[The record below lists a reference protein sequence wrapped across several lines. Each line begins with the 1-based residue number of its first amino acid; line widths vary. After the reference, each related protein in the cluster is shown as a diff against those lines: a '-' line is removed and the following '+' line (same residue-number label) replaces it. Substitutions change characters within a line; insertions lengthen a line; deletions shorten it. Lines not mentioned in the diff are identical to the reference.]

1 MAQPAYQLDWNLIRT
16 FTAVVSTGSL
26 SAAASALELTYP
38 TVARH
43 ISSLEDSLQLTLFDR
58 NSSGMTP
65 TSAGLRLAAA
75 AKDMRSHA
83 LAFESLT
90 DALRSDP
97 GGSVRITLSE
107 FLTPL
112 APQLLHSLKEAIF
125 ETSACL
131 EIVPSVS
138 LINLMQHDADIA
150 LRHIRPTQA
159 DLICRRVGSVGLSLW
174 AKSDY
179 LASHRELNGQTKNCT
194 SADLPSLSY
203 IDGMSHANLQRG
215 AKRLG
220 FPIASEQINYKSD
233 CVWSQLLAA
242 RQGWG
247 VVVLPNYLGA
257 RYPELERLATP
268 AEIPPLSL
276 WLVARQDMREKP
288 LHRQTFDTLAAQVQ
302 ASFGETGDTGNAG
315 KARHKNTDP
324 DFASTP
330 TKDPVS
336 PGSANSGT
344 NG

>member
-26 SAAASALELTYP
+26 SAAATALELTYP

-43 ISSLEDSLQLTLFDR
+43 ISILEDSLHLTLFDR
-58 NSSGMTP
+58 TSSGMTP
-65 TSAGLRLAAA
+65 TAAGLRLAATA
-75 AKDMRSHA
+75 EDMRTHA

-90 DALRSDP
+90 DTLRSDT
-97 GGSVRITLSE
+97 GGTVRITLSE
-107 FLTPL
+107 FLSPL
-112 APQLLHSLKEAIF
+112 APQLLHSLKEAVF

-131 EIVPSVS
+131 EVVPSGS
-138 LINLMQHDADIA
+138 LINLLQHDADIA

-159 DLICRRVGSVGLSLW
+159 DLICRRVGSVDLGLW

-179 LASHRELNGQTKNCT
+179 LATHRELNGHTKARECT
-194 SADLPSLSY
+194 SADLPTLSY

-215 AKRLG
+215 TERLG
-220 FPIASEQINYKSD
+220 FPIANEQINYKSD

-257 RYPELERLATP
+257 RYTELEQLATP

-288 LHRQTFDTLAAQVQ
+288 LHRQTFDTLAAQLE
-302 ASFGETGDTGNAG
+302 ASFGETGDTGAAS
-315 KARHKNTDP
+315 KACYKNTDS
-324 DFASTP
+324 DFDSTP
-330 TKDPVS
+330 TKDPAS
-336 PGSANSGT
+336 PT
-344 NG
+344 